1 MPQLDKA
8 TFNHQLIIVSL
19 SFLGIYL
26 TLSLLTMPKL
36 FSNSF
41 TRKLFFRLSK
51 FSILQRYLDIYSQE
65 QREKYNFLFLYAKF
79 ESDFSRT
86 FDMALNS
93 LSQNSSVIKLAE
105 ELSEHFR
112 EEFLDLRLEL
122 KTFQKFL

>member
-1 MPQLDKA
+1 MPQLDKV
-8 TFNHQLIIVSL
+8 TFNHQLIVVSL

-51 FSILQRYLDIYSQE
+51 FSILQRYLGIYSQE